1 MYPYPWLACQRSC
14 GPDSRT
20 SSRGRMPGPG
30 SNLSFES
37 HACGI
42 FQAPQQLGGH
52 DNAPCV
58 KACSCLDFALLV
70 ETDGRVNE
78 FCSLFLEMSK
88 WDRDVADKGFFLCF
102 AFWQY
107 ASRTFRGRASCF
119 CGRRF
124 QLAPLTCALVLRA
137 EASLICW
144 HLSLCFQ
151 VSLEVSGPTYGPHL
165 ESQVD
170 GV

>member
-1 MYPYPWLACQRSC
+1 
-14 GPDSRT
+14 
-20 SSRGRMPGPG
+20 MPFFYREFNPARIGVRCILILGSLVSAPEAQIPEPAPG
-30 SNLSFES
+30 AGLGCNLSFES
-37 HACGI
+37 HVYDI

-88 WDRDVADKGFFLCF
+88 GDRDVADKGFILCF

-119 CGRRF
+119 CGRSF

-137 EASLICW
+137 EASLICR
-144 HLSLCFQ
+144 HLWAAL
-151 VSLEVSGPTYGPHL
+151 LPG
-165 ESQVD
+165 
-170 GV
+170 